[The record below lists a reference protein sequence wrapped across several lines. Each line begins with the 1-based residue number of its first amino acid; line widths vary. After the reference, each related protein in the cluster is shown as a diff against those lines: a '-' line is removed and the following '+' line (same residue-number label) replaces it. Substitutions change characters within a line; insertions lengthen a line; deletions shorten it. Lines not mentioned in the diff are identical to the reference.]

1 MAEKAETMHTKIDL
15 QQMTLDQGLESIF
28 GKEWDSIIVS
38 SWFTPEDLLSPT
50 PGRGRLEDST
60 IRLLCE
66 SAKSLRVG
74 GLIFIYGAPHRL
86 PAYSSVFEGLRT
98 DEWRFEFKYWIGAQ
112 LNSEENH
119 RRMRAAHVGIL
130 LFEKVSA
137 VGSTLFSINN
147 SVRVPHAYCPACGK
161 NVRDWGGKKHLMN
174 PDGSALSDVWTDLQW
189 RPLAG
194 NRMPGDVF
202 MRVSALASGTGDRIV
217 HVIESQP
224 SEVVPVGRQARIS
237 TPAPACEE
245 PSMPLPIDSVV
256 EADCLS
262 FMEGLLPQYE
272 NKAFDL
278 IFADPPYNL
287 DKLYTNYRDAHATE
301 QYLEWCDRWLKLC
314 ARLLKPGGSMFVLN
328 LPKWALHNA
337 RTLDEMLEFRHWIV
351 WQALAEPRGKLLPA
365 HYALL
370 YYTKPGE
377 TPVVKSSERGC
388 SEPLWL
394 VDSPEYC
401 LRGGCLKKRKG
412 KGDDKKVPLTDI
424 WWDIFR
430 IRHKRDRDYHPCQL
444 PERLLERIL
453 MLYSN
458 PDQVVFDPLGGVG
471 TTAVVAKRLNRRFVT
486 TEIDPDYVEII
497 RKKLAQMEMNELHTG
512 ECVVPRQPTRREKR
526 QVTKKHI
533 ESIVQQLALDLG
545 RMPELEDVRMA
556 DPEVYEHIRK
566 IYENPRKALGAARVA
581 LNAESTDADD

>member
-1 MAEKAETMHTKIDL
+1 MHTKIDL
-15 QQMTLDQGLESIF
+15 QQITLGQGLESIS
-28 GKEWDSIIVS
+28 GTEWDSVIIS
-38 SWFTPEDLLSPT
+38 SWFTPGDLVT
-50 PGRGRLEDST
+50 PLPGKSRLDEST
-60 IRLLCE
+60 IQLICE

-74 GLIFIYGAPHRL
+74 GLLFIYGAPHRL
-86 PAYSSVFEGLRT
+86 PYYSSVLEGLRCE
-98 DEWRFEFKYWIGAQ
+98 EWRFEFKYWIGAQ
-112 LNSEENH
+112 LNAEENH
-119 RRMRAAHVGIL
+119 RRMRASHVGIL
-130 LFEKVSA
+130 LFEKVA
-137 VGSTLFSINN
+137 NTGITPFSLNN
-147 SVRVPHAYCPACGK
+147 TVRVPHAYCPACGK

-202 MRVSALASGTGDRIV
+202 ARVSALAAGAGERIV
-217 HVIESQP
+217 HIIESQP
-224 SEVVPVGRQARIS
+224 SGTPSSVRSSVREISVPSVGS
-237 TPAPACEE
+237 YE
-245 PSMPLPIDSVV
+245 PRTLELDSVV
-256 EADCLS
+256 EADCIAY
-262 FMEGLLPQYE
+262 MEGLLPKYE
-272 NKAFDL
+272 NNAFDL

-287 DKLYTNYRDAHATE
+287 DKLYTNYRDAHAAE
-301 QYLEWCDRWLKLC
+301 QYLEWCDRWLRLC

-328 LPKWALHNA
+328 LPKWAVYNS
-337 RTLDEMLEFRHWIV
+337 RSLDDALDFRHWIV

-377 TPVVKSSERGC
+377 SPVVKSSERGC
-388 SEPLWL
+388 SDPLWL

-453 MLYSN
+453 MLHSN

-471 TTAVVAKRLNRRFVT
+471 TTAVVAKRLKRHYVT
-486 TEIDPDYVEII
+486 TELDPDYVEIT
-497 RKKLAQMEMNELHTG
+497 RKKLAQMEINELNTG
-512 ECVVPRQPTRREKR
+512 ECAVPREPTRRERR

-533 ESIVQQLALDLG
+533 ESIVQQLALDLQ
-545 RMPELEDVRMA
+545 RVPELEDIRKA
-556 DPEVYEHIRK
+556 DPQIYEHIQQ
-566 IYENPRKALGAARVA
+566 IYENPRKALGAAKIV
-581 LNAESTDADD
+581 LNAEISETEEK